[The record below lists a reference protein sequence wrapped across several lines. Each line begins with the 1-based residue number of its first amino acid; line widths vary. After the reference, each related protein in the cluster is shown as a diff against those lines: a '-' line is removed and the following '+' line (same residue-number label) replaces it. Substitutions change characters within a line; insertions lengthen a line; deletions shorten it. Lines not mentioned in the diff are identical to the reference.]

1 MAEMAEM
8 AKVLPFLPLL
18 PMQKISLTI
27 TNNELEDF
35 FYSFSCVYEKKAVSL
50 QRKDEVLK

>member
-27 TNNELEDF
+27 KNNELEVF
-35 FYSFSCVYEKKAVSL
+35 
-50 QRKDEVLK
+50 

>member
-1 MAEMAEM
+1 MAEM

-18 PMQKISLTI
+18 PMQKIRLTI

-35 FYSFSCVYEKKAVSL
+35 FILFLAHVQKKLYLCAEFA
-50 QRKDEVLK
+50 QENKDR

>member
-1 MAEMAEM
+1 M
-8 AKVLPFLPLL
+8 PLL

-35 FYSFSCVYEKKAVSL
+35 FILFSCVYEKKAVSL